1 MATNTTPVYTGN
13 LAGNIRSSASL
24 AASGTANYDVDY
36 SSKWEA
42 QIHVLN
48 TPGGSVA
55 GTRGVRVDIYRRY
68 GSSPTTGQTAFLSY
82 TLPSTTASTA
92 ESWDIFVGPGKYN
105 IKITNLD
112 ATNAVTVEITGD
124 TVDSLTTV

>member
-1 MATNTTPVYTGN
+1 MSTTVPVYTGN
-13 LAGNIRSSASL
+13 TAGNIRTSATL

-36 SSKWEA
+36 SAKWEA

-55 GTRGVRVDIYRRY
+55 GVRGVRVDVYRRY
-68 GSSPTTGQTAFLSY
+68 GATPTIGQTPYLTY
-82 TLPSTTASTA
+82 TLPSQTASTA
-92 ESWDIFVGPGKYN
+92 ESGDFYLGTGKYN

-112 ATNAVTVEITGD
+112 TTNAVTVEITGD
-124 TVDSLTTV
+124 TVDNMTTT

>member
-1 MATNTTPVYTGN
+1 MATTTTPVYTGN

-36 SSKWEA
+36 STKWEA
-42 QIHVLN
+42 QIQVLN

-55 GTRGVRVDIYRRY
+55 GTRGVRVDIYRRR
-68 GSSPTTGQTAFLSY
+68 GSSPTTGATAFLSY